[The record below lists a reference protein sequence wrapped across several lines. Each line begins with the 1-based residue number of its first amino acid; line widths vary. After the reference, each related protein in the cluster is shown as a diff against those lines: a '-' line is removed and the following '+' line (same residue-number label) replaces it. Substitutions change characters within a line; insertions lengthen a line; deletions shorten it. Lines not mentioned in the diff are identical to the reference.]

1 MAQETPNPN
10 DPASARRAAH
20 DAETVEARESTPA
33 PALAGERSAGVSY
46 SAAAPERIGRYR
58 IKRIIASGGMGTVFE
73 AMQEQPRRVVAL
85 KLMRAGMTSRSA
97 LRRFD
102 YEAQILARLR
112 HPGIAQIY
120 EAGTHGEGHSAVPF
134 FAMEYVPGART
145 LTDYA
150 EWKRLSASERLALF
164 AEVCDAVH
172 HGHQKGVIHRDLK
185 PGNILVDSSGQVKVI
200 DFGVARAT
208 DSDMAVTTLQTD
220 VGQLVG
226 TVQYMSPEQVEA
238 DPHDLDTRSDV
249 YGLGVVMYELLT
261 GKLPYDVSHKAVFE
275 ATRVIRE
282 QAPTRMS
289 TVDFSLRGDVE
300 TICLKALEKDRERR
314 YQSALDLAQDIRR
327 YLHREPISARPPSL
341 VYQLRVFARRNRLA
355 CGAIG
360 AVFVVAVA
368 AAIVSTGF
376 AVQATRA
383 RNDALQAEGI
393 ARSEAAKAEAVNR
406 FLQDMLAS
414 ADPSDGRNRADVTVR
429 EVLDQAATTIGA
441 GMSNQPEVE
450 ASVRATVGA
459 TYYMLGLFDQCEPH
473 LLRALELRRDRAK
486 EDEAGLVTS
495 LNQLG
500 DLRVRQGRYA
510 EAVDLHTEAVAE
522 AKRRSPGKESAALA
536 ESIGKLGAALRY
548 MDRYEEAEPL
558 YVQSLEMRRR
568 LFGDRSPEV
577 SASLNNLG
585 FLYRHLGRL
594 DDAEKALRESLSI
607 RQALMGPD
615 DRRIAVTM
623 NNLGSVLYKRGDLTN
638 AEQVFRGSY
647 EMLER
652 IYGTDHP
659 TTATSL
665 FGLAKALGDQGRE
678 AESETLLRRVLVIDR
693 ARYGDM
699 HPEVAIDLRA
709 IAELASK
716 RGAHDEAVAMLREAV
731 VIRRAQGSAGQ
742 RDLES
747 DLQALAAA
755 EERAASGESADSQ

>member
-1 MAQETPNPN
+1 MADDTSSPK
-10 DPASARRAAH
+10 DRAGQAVDAH
-20 DAETVEARESTPA
+20 NAETVEARESTPA
-33 PALAGERSAGVSY
+33 PPPRDRQG
-46 SAAAPERIGRYR
+46 AAYGLTPPERVGRYR

-85 KLMRAGMTSRSA
+85 KLMRSGMTSRSA

-145 LTDYA
+145 LTEFA
-150 EWKRLSASERLALF
+150 EWKKLGVGDRLALF

-249 YGLGVVMYELLT
+249 YALGVVLYELLT
-261 GKLPYDVSHKAVFE
+261 GRLPYDVSQKAVFE
-275 ATRVIRE
+275 ATRLIRE
-282 QAPTRMS
+282 HAPTRMS
-289 TVDFSLRGDVE
+289 TVDLSLRGDVE
-300 TICLKALEKDRERR
+300 TICLKALEKDRDRR

-327 YLHREPISARPPSL
+327 YLHHEPIAARPPSL
-341 VYQLRVFARRNRLA
+341 TYQLRVFARRNRLA
-355 CGAIG
+355 CAAIG
-360 AVFVVAVA
+360 AVFLVAVA
-368 AAIVSTGF
+368 AAVVSTGF

-383 RNDALQAEGI
+383 RNDAIGAEQV
-393 ARSEAAKAEAVNR
+393 ARSEAAKADAVNR

-414 ADPSDGRNRADVTVR
+414 ADPSDGRNPADVTVR
-429 EVLDQAATTIGA
+429 EVLDQAAATIGVGLA
-441 GMSNQPEVE
+441 NQPELE
-450 ASVRATVGA
+450 AALRSTVGG

-473 LLRALELRRDRAK
+473 LQRALELRRARA
-486 EDEAGLVTS
+486 EVDADGLAGI
-495 LNQLG
+495 LNQVG

-510 EAVDLHTEAVAE
+510 EGAELHREAVAICTRQSQGRDT
-522 AKRRSPGKESAALA
+522 AVLA
-536 ESIGKLGAALRY
+536 DSLQKLGAALRY
-548 MDRYEEAEPL
+548 LGENEAAEPL

-568 LFGDRSPEV
+568 LFGDSSPEV

-594 DDAEKALRESLSI
+594 DDAERALRESLSI
-607 RQALMGPD
+607 RQSLMGPD

-623 NNLGSVLYKRGDLTN
+623 NNLGSVLYKRGDLAN
-638 AEQVFRGSY
+638 AERMFRDSY

-652 IYGTDHP
+652 LYGTDHT

-678 AESETLLRRVLVIDR
+678 AESEALLRRVLAIDR
-693 ARYGDM
+693 ARYGNQ

-709 IAELASK
+709 VAELASK
-716 RGAHDEAVAMLREAV
+716 RGAHEEAIAMLQEAVA
-731 VIRRAQGSAGQ
+731 IRRGQGAAGQ
-742 RDLES
+742 RDLED
-747 DLQALAAA
+747 DLKALSLAQ
-755 EERAASGESADSQ
+755 ERAADSTRAE

>member
-1 MAQETPNPN
+1 MADETSNPK
-10 DPASARRAAH
+10 DPAAPTVDAH

-33 PALAGERSAGVSY
+33 PGPQRSAGSTGHE
-46 SAAAPERIGRYR
+46 APERIGRYR
-58 IKRIIASGGMGTVFE
+58 IKRVIASGGMGTVYE

-112 HPGIAQIY
+112 HPGIAQVY
-120 EAGTHGEGHSAVPF
+120 EAGTHGEGSSAVPF

-145 LTDYA
+145 LTEFA
-150 EWKRLSASERLALF
+150 ESKKLSVNERLALF
-164 AEVCDAVH
+164 AAVCDAVH

-185 PGNILVDSSGQVKVI
+185 PGNILVDSSGLVKVI

-226 TVQYMSPEQVEA
+226 TVQYMSPEQVVA

-249 YGLGVVMYELLT
+249 YALGVVMYELLT
-261 GKLPYDVSHKAVFE
+261 GKLPYDISHKAVFE

-289 TVDFSLRGDVE
+289 TAELPMRGDVE
-300 TICLKALEKDRERR
+300 TICFKAMEKDRERR

-327 YLHREPISARPPSL
+327 FLNHEPIAARPPSL
-341 VYQLRVFARRNRLA
+341 VYQLRVFAKRNRLA
-355 CGAIG
+355 CSAIG

-368 AAIVSTGF
+368 AAVVSTGF
-376 AVQATRA
+376 AVQATKA
-383 RNDALQAEGI
+383 RNDAMAAERT
-393 ARSEAAKAEAVNR
+393 ARSEASKSEVVSR

-414 ADPSDGRNRADVTVR
+414 ADPSDGQNQADVTVR
-429 EVLDQAATTIGA
+429 EVLDQAAASIGA
-441 GMSNQPEVE
+441 SMAKTPELE
-450 ASVRATVGA
+450 AAVRSTVGA
-459 TYYMLGLFDQCEPH
+459 TYYMLGLFDQSEPH
-473 LLRALELRRDRAK
+473 LQRAVELQRDRAS
-486 EDEAGLVTS
+486 DDPAGLIAS

-510 EAVDLHTEAVAE
+510 EAVDLHREAAAAATRE
-522 AKRRSPGKESAALA
+522 AQGRESAALS

-548 MDRYEEAEPL
+548 LNRYEEAEPL
-558 YVQSLEMRRR
+558 YVESLEMRRR
-568 LFGDRSPEV
+568 LFGDRSAEV

-594 DDAEKALRESLSI
+594 DEAESALRESLSI

-615 DRRIAVTM
+615 DRRIAITM

-638 AEQVFRGSY
+638 AEQMFRGSY

-652 IYGTDHP
+652 IYGTDHT

-678 AESETLLRRVLVIDR
+678 AEAETLMRRVLAIDR
-693 ARYGDM
+693 SRYGDM

-716 RGAHDEAVAMLREAV
+716 RGAHKEAIAMLREAV
-731 VIRRAQGSAGQ
+731 AIRRAQGAAGQ

-747 DLQALAAA
+747 DLQALAVM
-755 EERAASGESADSQ
+755 EERAGAEQGGGSE